1 MQIMLKASTRLYK
14 QIKSH
19 ESNTVDLLI
28 IAIIPGY
35 VGEIRIERSKMAQNM
50 YIYITS
56 VKNFSLPEQIQL
68 IVQPWLRAV
77 LTLR

>member
-28 IAIIPGY
+28 IAIIPDY

-50 YIYITS
+50 YIYIHY
-56 VKNFSLPEQIQL
+56 
-68 IVQPWLRAV
+68 
-77 LTLR
+77 